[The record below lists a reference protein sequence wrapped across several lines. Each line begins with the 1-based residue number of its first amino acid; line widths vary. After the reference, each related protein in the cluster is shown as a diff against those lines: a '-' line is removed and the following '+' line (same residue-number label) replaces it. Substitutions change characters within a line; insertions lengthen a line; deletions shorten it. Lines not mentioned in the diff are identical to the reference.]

1 MSTTNRRRRERGAA
15 AVEMAIVLPV
25 LLLVMGGIV
34 DFGRALFTQNIAT
47 NAAREGVRMRALGY
61 TTAQAD
67 TRIQQSMVGVSAPSY
82 AVTYTLVQGSAGTLT
97 ANAACPSAP
106 TITDRQRVTVTL
118 SNFDWI
124 FPLPLTP
131 PDLSAQAEMRCGG

>member
-61 TTAQAD
+61 TTAQAT
-67 TRIQQSMVGVSAPSY
+67 TRINQSMVGVSAPSY
-82 AVTYTLVQGSAGTLT
+82 AVVYTLVQGTAGTLT
-97 ANAACPSAP
+97 ANGACPSAP

-131 PDLSAQAEMRCGG
+131 PDLTAQAEMRCGG

>member
-1 MSTTNRRRRERGAA
+1 MSTTNRRRSERGAA

-34 DFGRALFTQNIAT
+34 DFGRALFNQNIAT

-61 TTAQAD
+61 TTAQAT
-67 TRIQQSMVGVSAPSY
+67 TRINQSMVGVSAPSY
-82 AVTYTLVQGSAGTLT
+82 TIAYTLVQGSAGTLT
-97 ANAACPSAP
+97 ADAACPSAP

>member
-61 TTAQAD
+61 TTTQAD

-97 ANAACPSAP
+97 ANAARPSAP